1 MTCFEPKLFLP
12 CSVITFDYIVSI
24 KHNLFLNKKKNLKFS
39 QFLSVLA
46 INQNENLNF
55 PENNVEKILI
65 DSRGN
70 RQANW
75 NLVNFLHKFY
85 LCRNFWLFTLP
96 PKICNL
102 SIVLSLIGN

>member
-1 MTCFEPKLFLP
+1 MVQE
-12 CSVITFDYIVSI
+12 
-24 KHNLFLNKKKNLKFS
+24 KKKDMFKLRIDRKEK
-39 QFLSVLA
+39 
-46 INQNENLNF
+46 NQKENLNF

-102 SIVLSLIGN
+102 GIVLSLIGN